1 MFAARISC
9 LFKIS
14 FAGRIL
20 FVICIIYLP
29 THAVDV
35 EQFSDFFFFF
45 FFLFMAKKESESRR
59 WLRTG
64 VGRIGRSQFNLA
76 IQFGEA
82 AKCTQSIAL
91 REPTCIVYTTLIR

>member
-1 MFAARISC
+1 MFTARISC

-35 EQFSDFFFFF
+35 EQFSNYFSFFSWR
-45 FFLFMAKKESESRR
+45 KRESESRQ

-64 VGRIGRSQFNLA
+64 VGRIVTSQFNLA

-91 REPTCIVYTTLIR
+91 REPTGIVYTTLIR